1 MANAFHSG
9 SISVDSDGVVV
20 NKACKLAYVLFT
32 PGASGDS
39 IVLYDSASTTD
50 NKKLTIKGATANQT
64 DIFDLSRKPMSFTNG
79 IYVDVTGTITA
90 TLVLTSE
97 GAST

>member
-1 MANAFHSG
+1 MANVFQSG
-9 SISVDSDGVVV
+9 SVAVDSDGAVVT
-20 NKACKLAYVLFT
+20 KACRLAYVFFT

-64 DIFDLSRKPMSFTNG
+64 NMFDLSGKPMSFTNG